1 MQMHK
6 LSFCEMDVRAQPVLR
21 PSGRA
26 RSTAVL
32 FHGGTGGITGIVFTP
47 VCKSSQRLHQLCS
60 WFLLSSLGVGEGGGA
75 VLRISPSL
83 VPSASLFWRGGYSA
97 LRAFLSLKYL

>member
-6 LSFCEMDVRAQPVLR
+6 LSFCEMDVGAQPVLR

-32 FHGGTGGITGIVFTP
+32 FHGGRGELLASFSRLCAKAVSGSINCAAGFCSVRWGGVRGA
-47 VCKSSQRLHQLCS
+47 
-60 WFLLSSLGVGEGGGA
+60 GGG
-75 VLRISPSL
+75 VLL
-83 VPSASLFWRGGYSA
+83 Y
-97 LRAFLSLKYL
+97 